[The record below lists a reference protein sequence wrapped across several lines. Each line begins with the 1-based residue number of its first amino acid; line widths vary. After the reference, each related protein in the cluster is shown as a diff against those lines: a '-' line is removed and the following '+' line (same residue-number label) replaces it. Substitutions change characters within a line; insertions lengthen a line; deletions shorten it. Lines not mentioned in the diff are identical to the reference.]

1 MKLVISMIRIQR
13 EVRSAEW
20 PHVSYGTVTEVI
32 GHFNVESCS
41 ILDVNE
47 LCH

>member
-1 MKLVISMIRIQR
+1 MIRIQG
-13 EVRSAEW
+13 EGCSAEW
-20 PHVSYGTVTEVI
+20 PHVSYGAVIDDI
-32 GHFNVESCS
+32 GHFNIEPCS